1 MLVYCRLRID
11 ITVPDVLWPKELSFN
26 ASCLFVLSH
35 ASSRHV
41 PWTCKSILQS
51 TWFSLLI
58 VPFAC
63 TPAAGDK
70 QLAILCHVPKALQ
83 EATPEFSIKEWVAAV
98 VEAAKASIVEEG
110 DEIVKATVAADPS
123 KELFPLK
130 LRDSAQQAGFA
141 YIKGKGL
148 IPDNDDDDDDY
159 VLDPEAAGV
168 EW

>member
-1 MLVYCRLRID
+1 MAGMCDLGGVKFYTLAVDTPNGDLALMDAVLEGMNVEVDESAEERKGGAGHLGKML
-11 ITVPDVLWPKELSFN
+11 LS
-26 ASCLFVLSH
+26 
-35 ASSRHV
+35 
-41 PWTCKSILQS
+41 
-51 TWFSLLI
+51 
-58 VPFAC
+58 
-63 TPAAGDK
+63 AGDK